1 MKLLIVKYNSTGN
14 KYAINAN
21 NIKSIICTPAMD
33 TIGKDEE
40 INIFYDKKD
49 FISIEDNPVIK
60 NPFTVKCFNKDKT
73 TKYDHTEV
81 NNLSE
86 IFDDII
92 NFCSEKD
99 TGVLIIEV
107 K

>member
-21 NIKSIICTPAMD
+21 NIKSIICTPAID
-33 TIGKDEE
+33 TVGKNEE

-49 FISIEDNPVIK
+49 FISIEYNPVIK
-60 NPFTVKCFNKDKT
+60 NPFTTRCFKKDKII
-73 TKYDHTEV
+73 KYNHTEV
-81 NNLSE
+81 NISE
-86 IFDDII
+86 VFDDII

-99 TGVLIIEV
+99 SKVLIIEV
-107 K
+107 ND

>member
-60 NPFTVKCFNKDKT
+60 NPFVIRCFNKDKT
-73 TKYDHTEV
+73 TKYDNTEID
-81 NNLSE
+81 NLSD
-86 IFDDII
+86 IFNYIT
-92 NFCSEKD
+92 NFCVEKD
-99 TGVLIIEV
+99 AGILIIEV